1 MMVQVQCLD
10 RKCAKNDLTKCD
22 EKVLTVE
29 GYGLKEEKKAHEERE
44 PESPFGK

>member
-1 MMVQVQCLD
+1 MVQVRCLGGN
-10 RKCAKNDLTKCD
+10 CVKNDLTKCD

-29 GYGLKEEKKAHEERE
+29 GYGLKEEKKAHEEGE